1 MEEHAKQYSQ
11 AYRTDLKKGW
21 TNSFWTKD
29 FDAMAAKTMLRQL
42 ISKWGVMSIEMQSA
56 LENDGKRSDGSYAD
70 SNVLDADFV
79 PAPASQPVITEN
91 TEEVMDIETDPT
103 AAAEEYEAE
112 APKPKRQYRKRYPCP
127 QMNDKLVPESECNSC
142 SYRNGCPAH
151 DPDPAE

>member
-1 MEEHAKQYSQ
+1 
-11 AYRTDLKKGW
+11 
-21 TNSFWTKD
+21 
-29 FDAMAAKTMLRQL
+29 MAAKTMLRQL